1 MVAKEYVTF
10 YFDSAAICMV
20 ATNTLEDFRQ
30 ANRRL
35 ANVVACQ
42 TTAESPDAE
51 TKRSNAAMVVNAL
64 VMLRLTAEPKV

>member
-1 MVAKEYVTF
+1 
-10 YFDSAAICMV
+10 MV

-42 TTAESPDAE
+42 AAVESSDAE
-51 TKRSNAAMVVNAL
+51 VRRSKAATVVNAAA
-64 VMLRLTAEPKV
+64 MLRLTAEPMA